1 MLLIMVDSYS
11 KFFWCHIM
19 NYDTTAS
26 KSLAVLFGWFCE
38 RGFPTTL
45 VSDNGPQFT
54 SKEFADKMSKWGI
67 KHLLT
72 PPYHPASNGLAERA
86 VGTIKS
92 HLKKMNCPITP
103 LELYV
108 NIQRILHF
116 HNATPQASTDQNP
129 FELMAKAPVPSLFP
143 QLQLSQNRTQE
154 ENRATVPKNRV
165 KMFQPGDVVL
175 VYNNHTKLNSQG
187 TVKDVKSNNSYI
199 VFVDGIDRHISGD
212 NMSLI
217 KDSDC
222 DNKFSNNLPPNDN
235 DSDTV
240 LPDQNINNSDYEDN
254 ISINSEDSDIYISLP
269 QRLFYIMPLG
279 GAIDLKLRSFGMDF
293 LRIIIYLG
301 LGQVDT
307 VENS

>member
-1 MLLIMVDSYS
+1 M
-11 KFFWCHIM
+11 
-19 NYDTTAS
+19 
-26 KSLAVLFGWFCE
+26 LFGWFCE

-54 SKEFADKMSKWGI
+54 SKEFSDKMNKWGI

-92 HLKKMNCPITP
+92 HLKKMNSPVTP

-108 NIQRILHF
+108 NIKRILHF
-116 HNATPQASTDQNP
+116 HHSMPQASTDQNP
-129 FELMAKAPVPSLFP
+129 FELMAKAPIPSLFP

-154 ENRATVPKNRV
+154 ENRAIVPKNKLKV
-165 KMFQPGDVVL
+165 FQPGDVVL
-175 VYNNHTKLNSQG
+175 VYNNHTKLNSPG

-222 DNKFSNNLPPNDN
+222 EINDSVNNLPPNN
-235 DSDTV
+235 DYLNTV
-240 LPDQNINNSDYEDN
+240 LPDQNINDSDCEDN
-254 ISINSEDSDIYISLP
+254 ISIDSEDSDNVYIPPTKTVLYNVPKRSYRSEA
-269 QRLFYIMPLG
+269 Q
-279 GAIDLKLRSFGMDF
+279 KLRDGLSQNNNLSR
-293 LRIIIYLG
+293 LRSG
-301 LGQVDT
+301 RHR
-307 VENS
+307 